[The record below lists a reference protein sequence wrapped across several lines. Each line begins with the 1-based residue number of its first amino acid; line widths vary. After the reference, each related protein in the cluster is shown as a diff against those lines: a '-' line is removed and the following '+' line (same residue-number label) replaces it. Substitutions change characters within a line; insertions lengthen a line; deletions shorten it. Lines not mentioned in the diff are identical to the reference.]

1 MHKKLL
7 ALLCVGVM
15 ITIAGCGASNLPTTP
30 VTGTVTYD
38 GEPLEGATVTLTPDA
53 GSAGSRSASGISD
66 ASGNFVITTV
76 FTDGA
81 TSEGALAGSYM
92 IRVSKL
98 EVEETEETDG
108 MFDANEG
115 DPSAAYMNQVS
126 SMSEDS
132 ENAGPASLINVAFS
146 SYEKLDDWNNQITI
160 TGVDGAA
167 GAPATLTIT
176 LDDNGSGE
184 AKIQ

>member
-15 ITIAGCGASNLPTTP
+15 ITIAGCGASNPPTTP

-38 GEPLEGATVTLTPDA
+38 GEPLEGATITLTPEA

-76 FTDGA
+76 FSDGA
-81 TSEGALAGSYM
+81 NVEGALAGSYSV
-92 IRVSKL
+92 RVTKL
-98 EVEETEETDG
+98 EVQETTNTDG
-108 MFDANEG
+108 MLDQNEG
-115 DPSAAYMNQVS
+115 DPSAAYMDQVG
-126 SMSEDS
+126 MMTEDS
-132 ENAGPASLINVAFS
+132 ENAGPASLINEAFG
-146 SYEKLDDWNNQITI
+146 SYEKLDDWNNEVT
-160 TGVDGAA
+160 VAAAAEGA
-167 GAPATLTIT
+167 APATLTIT

>member
-1 MHKKLL
+1 
-7 ALLCVGVM
+7 M

-30 VTGTVTYD
+30 VTGTITYD

-53 GSAGSRSASGISD
+53 GSTGSRSASAVSD
-66 ASGNFVITTV
+66 ASGNFVLTTV

-81 TSEGALAGSYM
+81 TSEGALAGSYTV
-92 IRVSKL
+92 RVSKL
-98 EVEETEETDG
+98 EVDETSSMDG
-108 MFDANEG
+108 MIDTNEG
-115 DPSAAYMNQVS
+115 DPSAAYMDQVS
-126 SMSEDS
+126 AMSEDS
-132 ENAGPASLINVAFS
+132 ENSGPASLINEAFS
-146 SYEKLDDWNNQITI
+146 SYEKLDDWKNQVSIGLQDLADSITEGELVH
-160 TGVDGAA
+160 T